1 MSVTLNRARH
11 PKLKR
16 TLRSIAR
23 NWDLYLLLVPVLA
36 YFIIFHYAPMY
47 GVQIAFRRYS
57 IRKGILGSQWV
68 GMAHFNRFFQSYY
81 FERLLVNTLT
91 ISLYNLALGF
101 PLPILLALLL
111 NEVTSQRYKKLV
123 QTITYAP
130 ALSLRR
136 GTGQHHQRHVL
147 HLHGHHQQPDRA
159 LRRRKGG
166 LHH

>member
-16 TLRSIAR
+16 TLRSIVR

-68 GMAHFNRFFQSYY
+68 GLDNFVKFFNNSY
-81 FERLLVNTLT
+81 
-91 ISLYNLALGF
+91 
-101 PLPILLALLL
+101 
-111 NEVTSQRYKKLV
+111 
-123 QTITYAP
+123 
-130 ALSLRR
+130 
-136 GTGQHHQRHVL
+136 
-147 HLHGHHQQPDRA
+147 
-159 LRRRKGG
+159 
-166 LHH
+166 

>member
-11 PKLKR
+11 PNLKR

-81 FERLLVNTLT
+81 FERLLVQPG
-91 ISLYNLALGF
+91 AG
-101 PLPILLALLL
+101 LPVAHPAGAAA
-111 NEVTSQRYKKLV
+111 ERSDQ
-123 QTITYAP
+123 P
-130 ALSLRR
+130 AL
-136 GTGQHHQRHVL
+136 
-147 HLHGHHQQPDRA
+147 
-159 LRRRKGG
+159 
-166 LHH
+166 

>member
-101 PLPILLALLL
+101 PLPILLALLGIFCL
-111 NEVTSQRYKKLV
+111 VRPRLAAAKAKKAAAAADAGEA
-123 QTITYAP
+123 Q
-130 ALSLRR
+130 
-136 GTGQHHQRHVL
+136 G
-147 HLHGHHQQPDRA
+147 
-159 LRRRKGG
+159 K
-166 LHH
+166 